1 MRTVDDSDKDLTF
14 TFILRRSLRG
24 PITACPLPIYKPNKR
39 TMQTKAYWFPSCF
52 GFAGPIRS
60 LETLE
65 EDVSLSPQPSTN

>member
-39 TMQTKAYWFPSCF
+39 TMQTKAY
-52 GFAGPIRS
+52 
-60 LETLE
+60 
-65 EDVSLSPQPSTN
+65 